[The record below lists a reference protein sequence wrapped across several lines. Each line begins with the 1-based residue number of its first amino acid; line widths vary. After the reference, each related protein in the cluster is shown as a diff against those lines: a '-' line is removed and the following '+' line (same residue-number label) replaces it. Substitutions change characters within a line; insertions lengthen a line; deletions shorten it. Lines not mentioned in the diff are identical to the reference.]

1 MRGPTVFACVLA
13 ILALLTG
20 RADASMVYSLDVISG
35 SAIGTGSQGTVTLTQ
50 NGANEI
56 DVTVDLAPGGK
67 LVNSGGP
74 HTPFVFN
81 LASPETATVTI
92 LGGSSTAPAG
102 FYVLSGEQAAT
113 PYGDFTNGIG
123 YYGQNGGGHGN
134 AGPLY
139 FSVVDAS
146 GITYADF
153 VGNLLGYVFAA
164 DVLGTGGSTGSVAAT
179 LIATTPLPAAL
190 PLFFVG
196 ILGVAGV
203 GAKRRRKA
211 A

>member
-1 MRGPTVFACVLA
+1 MRRSFVIACVLA
-13 ILALLTG
+13 PLALLGG
-20 RADASMVYSLDVISG
+20 RAEASMVYSLDVISG
-35 SAIGTGSQGTVTLTQ
+35 SAIGSGSQGTVTLTQ

-56 DVTVDLAPGGK
+56 DVSVVLADGVK
-67 LVNSGGP
+67 LINSGGP

-81 LASPETATVTI
+81 LASPGTATVT
-92 LGGSSTAPAG
+92 LLSGTSTDPAG
-102 FYVLSGEQAAT
+102 FYVLSGAQSAT
-113 PYGDFTNGIG
+113 PYGSFSNGIG
-123 YYGQNGGGHGN
+123 YSGQNGGGHGN
-134 AGPLY
+134 AGPLS

-179 LIATTPLPAAL
+179 LVATTPLPAAL
-190 PLFFVG
+190 PLFFAG
-196 ILGVAGV
+196 ILGIAGV
-203 GAKRRRKA
+203 GAHRRRKA